1 MFWSYYSCKTQ
12 RRKVQRK
19 AACSKGMNCTCKR
32 KCLQGWESLS
42 TAQPARTKKLTRERS
57 REQQNQARQPLY
69 FPVCPE
75 VSKDQKCVQSSSPR
89 QCGTGSSCGNCI
101 HTVFPTILTYLTVKI
116 PSPWI
121 QTLHRGNYALR
132 RGEGLFKTDWTYLNQ
147 TWITK
152 PNFKNLTA
160 ANGNKTIPPYYFC
173 QHNKVIFRIKKK
185 EKLFTAVKTQLRSIY
200 K

>member
-1 MFWSYYSCKTQ
+1 MRITFHCPASKNKKAHQGEKQ
-12 RRKVQRK
+12 R
-19 AACSKGMNCTCKR
+19 AA
-32 KCLQGWESLS
+32 ESS
-42 TAQPARTKKLTRERS
+42 AATS
-57 REQQNQARQPLY
+57 
-69 FPVCPE
+69 
-75 VSKDQKCVQSSSPR
+75 
-89 QCGTGSSCGNCI
+89 
-101 HTVFPTILTYLTVKI
+101 VFPSTPRGEQRPKMCTKQFSQTAWNRQQLWELHPHSVPYNTDISNCEN

-185 EKLFTAVKTQLRSIY
+185 KEKLFTAVKTQLRSIY